1 MKPKMYL
8 MTGKPGAGKST
19 FAKGFCEQFNLWHL
33 DVDEFYKIYN
43 GGQRHEHSF
52 EVWITMFNAI
62 HTAGREGRDIL
73 IDTNAEN
80 HEDRYQFLQWFP
92 EFDHFLIWID
102 TPDEVCLRQNQMRDR
117 IIPAERMKE
126 LLEDFRA
133 PVESIEN
140 SIGKQKWLGCTRVDM
155 NGEVHNEW

>member
-1 MKPKMYL
+1 MVQKPKMYL

-43 GGQRHEHSF
+43 GGQCHEHSF

-73 IDTNAEN
+73 VDTNAEN
-80 HEDRYQFLQWFP
+80 HEDRYQFCNGFQNLTIFLFGLILQMKCAYGRTKCVIESFP
-92 EFDHFLIWID
+92 
-102 TPDEVCLRQNQMRDR
+102 QN
-117 IIPAERMKE
+117 
-126 LLEDFRA
+126 
-133 PVESIEN
+133 V
-140 SIGKQKWLGCTRVDM
+140 
-155 NGEVHNEW
+155 